1 MLKKEDWTRSLTH
14 RQTDRE
20 REREREEMVMTHKV
34 VTFLTK
40 ATEEWTKRLVDSV
53 M

>member
-20 REREREEMVMTHKV
+20 RERERERERRNGND
-34 VTFLTK
+34 
-40 ATEEWTKRLVDSV
+40 AQSSDIPY
-53 M
+53 